1 MRHQYTPA
9 GPDLQGRDRF
19 AEFCRALHGTLPGNE
34 LARHFAR
41 GGLCKVARREFSEA
55 EIANMLAARLRAQ
68 RRELR
73 KGVGLR
79 AALAEFSA
87 AAREA
92 GIKVTHAGVEK
103 VSKAQGANGIPADL
117 SAFKHLPRGQLAKG
131 TGRPPEPEMAM
142 QSDNAT
148 WTDARCDD
156 GAGLAH
162 DVQAEERAAA
172 GVRQQASP
180 FGPRQAASMSSREA
194 LPTDTD
200 AEPRPGEGFTQWL
213 KRQRP
218 RTLQPGAGA
227 LASDADHYDDYVL
240 GPDAVGP
247 NGSAVG
253 THTQRGAGDAD
264 QTTAAERGNR
274 MDQRHRRA
282 FGY

>member
-9 GPDLQGRDRF
+9 GPDLQGRAKF
-19 AEFCRALHGTLPGNE
+19 AEFCRALHGTLPSNE
-34 LARHFAR
+34 LSRHFAR
-41 GGLCKVARREFSEA
+41 GDLRKVVRKEFSTFEL
-55 EIANMLAARLRAQ
+55 EQMLTRWRSNRDQ
-68 RRELR
+68 LR
-73 KGVGLR
+73 KGLGLR

-92 GIKVTHAGVEK
+92 GIKVTYAGVEK
-103 VSKAQGANGIPADL
+103 VSKAHGANGIPADL

-131 TGRPPEPEMAM
+131 TGRPPEPSMAM
-142 QSDNAT
+142 QSSNAYND
-148 WTDARCDD
+148 DARCDD

-162 DVQAEERAAA
+162 DVQSDERARA

-180 FGPRQAASMSSREA
+180 FGPRQAASMSSRQA
-194 LPTDTD
+194 LPTDCD

-213 KRQRP
+213 KRQR

-264 QTTAAERGNR
+264 QTTAAERRNF
-274 MDQRHRRA
+274 MEARHARR
-282 FGY
+282 FGR